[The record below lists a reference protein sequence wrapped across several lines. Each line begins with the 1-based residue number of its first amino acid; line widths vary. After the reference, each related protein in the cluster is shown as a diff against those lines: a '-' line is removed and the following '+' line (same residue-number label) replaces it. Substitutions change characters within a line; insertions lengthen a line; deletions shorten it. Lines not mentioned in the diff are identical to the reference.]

1 MTEDTEKKCFVIC
14 PIGEQASPERE
25 WSDDIYNNLIIPIA
39 SEFNYVA
46 RRSIDDSRPGEITTN
61 LVADIIEA
69 DLVVAD
75 LTFHNANVFYEL
87 AIRHAQAK
95 PYIHIAK
102 LGTKIPFDVH
112 AHNTVMIDA
121 ATYASVDRSRS
132 ELRSQFRA
140 VFEGNASFENPLK
153 RYQQKLQA
161 DQTGDPLEQR
171 ILAIEEKLSRADQP
185 DIIHPHSVRTSPN
198 RYVAYNQGIIDS
210 QNKLITNFLT
220 NNSFK
225 LIFDPARNKSKIIT
239 FDSGGSIVE
248 GRNDNENRWR
258 ARDGRLE
265 ILQSDG
271 NVHSRF
277 VYVPTDRSFQHT
289 NDSDTRSLVN
299 QRIELD
305 KGG

>member
-14 PIGEQASPERE
+14 PIGEPSSPERD
-25 WSDDIYNNLIIPIA
+25 WSDDIYHNLISPIA

-87 AIRHAQAK
+87 AIRHAQAR

-102 LGTKIPFDVH
+102 RGTKIPFDVH
-112 AHNTVMIDA
+112 AHNTVMIEV
-121 ATYASVDRSRS
+121 ATYGTVDSSRT
-132 ELRSQFRA
+132 ELRSHFKA
-140 VFEGNASFENPLK
+140 VVEGNASFENPLK

-171 ILAIEEKLSRADQP
+171 ILAIEEKLSRADLP
-185 DIIHPHSVRTSPN
+185 DTIYTPTVTTSPSRFVVYN
-198 RYVAYNQGIIDS
+198 RGIIDS
-210 QNKLITNFLT
+210 QNKLITNFVT

-239 FDSGGSIVE
+239 FDSGGSIAE

-258 ARDGRLE
+258 VRDGRLE

-271 NVHSRF
+271 AVHSRF

-289 NDSDTRSLVN
+289 NDSDVRSLLN

-305 KGG
+305 KG